1 MKFFYLFVFF
11 CLVSVNAQS
20 QQSREIFGTW
30 KPIIVSSEDF
40 YMDAKKDSIS
50 LSGKMKNVYS
60 TAVSLQNEKAHLRM
74 NYSKNTFVFEKN
86 KDFYFYL
93 GENLNVPIFKGKY
106 KTEKGNLKLEVINR
120 SNISLEKK
128 ATFYFENGLLY
139 LTMHLET
146 NSPVKYVLEKME
158 KK

>member
-1 MKFFYLFVFF
+1 MIL
-11 CLVSVNAQS
+11 CLVFTKAQS
-20 QQSREIFGTW
+20 QKSPTLSGTW

-40 YMDAKKDSIS
+40 YIDAKKDSIALS
-50 LSGKMKNVYS
+50 DKMKKVYSGK
-60 TAVSLQNEKAHLRM
+60 VSLQNEKAHLRM
-74 NYSKNTFVFEKN
+74 NYSKNTFVFEQN

-106 KTEKGNLKLEVINR
+106 ETDKENLKLSVVNR

-128 ATFYFENGLLY
+128 AAFYFENGLLY

-146 NSPVKYVLEKME
+146 NSPVNYVLEKVN
-158 KK
+158 K